1 MAILKVKEGH
11 SAAVARLRAD
21 CVELFWDIDVSR
33 LDLQEHYKL
42 IITQVLN
49 YGSLTAVQHLFKVF
63 TEQAMRTALEEPI
76 KGSWYPRTY
85 TAFCTLLDAEP
96 HSRAVNRTLIRPRKK
111 DAMTRFF
118 ERL

>member
-1 MAILKVKEGH
+1 MAILKADH
-11 SAAVARLRAD
+11 SEAVAQLRAD
-21 CVELFWDIDVSR
+21 CAELFWDIDVSR
-33 LDLQEHYKL
+33 LDLLEHYKL
-42 IITQVLN
+42 IITQILN

-63 TEQAMRTALEEPI
+63 TKDAMRIALEEPI

-85 TAFCTLLDAEP
+85 TTFCTLLDVRP
-96 HSRAVNRTLIRPRKK
+96 HSRAVNRTLIRKKRK